1 MAGRPL
7 LRPLL
12 VWILGALALALAV
25 CLCFLLAPFL
35 GGPGAFWLV
44 APRYIRGTAR
54 AFGIRRELAG
64 WEALPQDLR
73 SGTRPAVFIGNHTSL
88 FDPPLMISTLPCRPV
103 FVAKR
108 ELARVPFLGWVIW
121 LAEFIFI
128 DRRDR
133 NAALASLEEAAV
145 RIRAGQSIMA
155 FPEGTRSQDGRPQ
168 TFKKG
173 AFALAFEAG
182 VPVVPLAIHG
192 GPEILPKGDWRV
204 QGGAYRIT
212 MGTPLESSAF
222 VDAEALREAAEAAV
236 RNLLGQAWTPAPG
249 SPGEGGPAKDI
260 RQRITA

>member
-1 MAGRPL
+1 MSRPF

-12 VWILGALALALAV
+12 VWILGALALALSV

-54 AFGIRRELAG
+54 AFGIRRELEG
-64 WEALPQDLR
+64 WEALPHDLR
-73 SGTRPAVFIGNHTSL
+73 SGGRPAVFVGNHTSL

-121 LAEFIFI
+121 LADFIFI

-133 NAALASLEEAAV
+133 TAALRGLEKAAD
-145 RIRAGQSIMA
+145 RIRAGQSIVA
-155 FPEGTRSQDGRPQ
+155 FPEGTRSSDGRLLP
-168 TFKKG
+168 FKKG

-182 VPVVPLAIHG
+182 VPVVPFAIHG

-204 QGGAYRIT
+204 TGGPYRIT
-212 MGTPLESSAF
+212 VGTPLESSAF
-222 VDAEALREAAEAAV
+222 PDAEALRKAAEAAV
-236 RNLLGQAWTPAPG
+236 WGLLGEA
-249 SPGEGGPAKDI
+249 S
-260 RQRITA
+260 